1 MRMAWNDKQ
10 TEKNRRFI
18 QSLTHALYGLKTVI
32 KEERNMKYHLLLGLS
47 AVILG
52 VFCHISIAEWLWLIC
67 AIVLVLMA
75 EMTNTAFEV
84 LVDLVTNKTYH
95 PLAKK
100 VKDMAAGMVLLSA
113 FFAIFVGMII
123 FLPKIISFLVGR

>member
-10 TEKNRRFI
+10 TEKNRHFI
-18 QSLTHALYGLKTVI
+18 QSLTHALYGL
-32 KEERNMKYHLLLGLS
+32 NHMLLGLS